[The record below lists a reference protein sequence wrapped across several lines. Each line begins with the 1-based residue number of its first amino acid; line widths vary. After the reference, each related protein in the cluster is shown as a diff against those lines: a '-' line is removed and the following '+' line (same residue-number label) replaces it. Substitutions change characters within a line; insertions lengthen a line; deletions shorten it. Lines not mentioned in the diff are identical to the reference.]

1 MPLEQIWNLVA
12 KKLSGEASEEE
23 LRELETILRSNP
35 EMHYSMQT
43 ITDLWHSDQS
53 KKINK
58 EEANRAFDKHL
69 ERMEGVGMS
78 LAASIETVIEEAPQ
92 KNNSKRK
99 ILLICAVA
107 TISVT
112 ALFITFRIIN
122 KEPDQSIAA
131 QKNNSEISTR
141 NGSKTTTL
149 VLPDGTKVW
158 LNAGSKLNYDKN
170 YGNNIREVGLTGE
183 AYFDVVKNPEKPF
196 IIHTSKIDIK
206 VLGTAFNVKSY
217 PGEKTIETSLI
228 RGSIEITFKDRPSEK
243 VILKPNE
250 KLVVANDEI
259 PVAVVTRK
267 QPFKQTNEPIVAI
280 SHLNYARRDSTII
293 ETAWVQNKLFFQDE
307 SFHELAAQ
315 MQRWYGVN
323 IQFDNSERD
332 TLHFTGSFENET
344 IQQALDALQLTA
356 RFNYKIR
363 GNQVNIFK

>member
-1 MPLEQIWNLVA
+1 MIA

-23 LRELETILRSNP
+23 IRELEKLLRSNP
-35 EMHYSMQT
+35 ELHYSMQT
-43 ITDLWHSDQS
+43 ITDLWHSKLLQNIS
-53 KKINK
+53 KEDPNK
-58 EEANRAFDKHL
+58 AFEKHL
-69 ERMEGVGMS
+69 ERLESVDES
-78 LAASIETVIEEAPQ
+78 FLVRKEEIIPELPK
-92 KNNSKRK
+92 KNRRK
-99 ILLICAVA
+99 ILLVCLSAAIAVSIFFA
-107 TISVT
+107 GVKIYNGSVS
-112 ALFITFRIIN
+112 
-122 KEPDQSIAA
+122 DQSAA
-131 QKNNSEISTR
+131 SKINSEVSTR
-141 NGSKTTTL
+141 YGSKTNL

-170 YGNNIREVGLTGE
+170 YGNSIREVGLTGE

-250 KLVVANDEI
+250 KLVVANDDA
-259 PVAVVTRK
+259 PVVVQKR
-267 QPFKQTNEPIVAI
+267 QSFKQSNEPIVAI
-280 SHLNYARRDSTII
+280 SHLSYARRDSTII

-307 SFHELAAQ
+307 SFRELAAK
-315 MQRWYGVN
+315 MQRWYGVS

-356 RFNYKIR
+356 RFNYDIQ
-363 GNQVNIFK
+363 GNQVSIFK